1 MAKNIIDSLDN
12 ISKLIEEEKYQE
24 AKNYI
29 KKTKEEIETGK
40 DAADYI
46 DDLVDNLQQE
56 NMVIYR
62 KKVEFCRKMSNFET
76 YIYQGVYLSIPI
88 IQHS

>member
-29 KKTKEEIETGK
+29 KK
-40 DAADYI
+40 D
-46 DDLVDNLQQE
+46 
-56 NMVIYR
+56 
-62 KKVEFCRKMSNFET
+62 
-76 YIYQGVYLSIPI
+76 
-88 IQHS
+88 

>member
-29 KKTKEEIETGK
+29 KKTKEEIKTGK

-46 DDLVDNLQQE
+46 DDLVDNLQ
-56 NMVIYR
+56 
-62 KKVEFCRKMSNFET
+62 
-76 YIYQGVYLSIPI
+76 
-88 IQHS
+88 

>member
-1 MAKNIIDSLDN
+1 MAKHIIDSLDN

-46 DDLVDNLQQE
+46 DDLVDNLQ
-56 NMVIYR
+56 
-62 KKVEFCRKMSNFET
+62 
-76 YIYQGVYLSIPI
+76 
-88 IQHS
+88 

>member
-40 DAADYI
+40 DASDYI
-46 DDLVDNLQQE
+46 DDLVDNLQ
-56 NMVIYR
+56 
-62 KKVEFCRKMSNFET
+62 
-76 YIYQGVYLSIPI
+76 
-88 IQHS
+88 